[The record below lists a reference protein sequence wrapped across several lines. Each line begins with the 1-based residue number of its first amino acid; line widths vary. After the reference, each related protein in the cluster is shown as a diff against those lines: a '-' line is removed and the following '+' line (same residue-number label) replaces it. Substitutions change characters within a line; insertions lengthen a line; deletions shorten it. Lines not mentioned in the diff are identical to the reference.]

1 MRAAFLV
8 MGTDFPIRSKAAGW
22 CRAAAALVV
31 SVLVLIAGPAF
42 GEVLEMQRALRV
54 EGDGGFARDGH
65 GAVTVDLPDEW
76 QPSRPQFG
84 SVVWYRVGF
93 DAPGVPDRAKLFA
106 VAIERACS
114 TAEVFLNGVQVYGS
128 RNAAA
133 TMPRSCT
140 RPLLLTLPGPLFKP
154 VGNLLDIRVAGFPA
168 DQVASRD
175 HAVGVSTILVGPQDV
190 LAARHERRLALAVT
204 LPQVET
210 AMLFIVGLFVAGF
223 GWLYRPRSSL
233 WYFGGLIIAWSLMVA
248 RTWAADL
255 PWSQPDVELVYGSPF
270 SLVVLAGVQFFIRF
284 TGHRYPRIDVVLL
297 AQCLV
302 MPASLALA
310 GANQVRLLSAFWLL
324 LLAAELV
331 AGIAFF
337 LVETWRLRRRRFRAV
352 VAMVGVG
359 AAAMGFEIASPLL
372 PPWTSP
378 VAGALAQTAIGL
390 LLIGVGLSRIKR
402 SGQRPVPVV
411 TDQRDF
417 EARVREATAQIERN
431 FAQLADMKV
440 EQVTERERKRIAAD
454 LHDDLGAKLLTI
466 VHTSDNDRISTLAR
480 EALEEMRLSVR
491 GLTGKPVRL
500 ADAIGDWRAE
510 VVARLSQ
517 SGIEANW
524 SSPADEDVPQT
535 LSARAFV
542 QTTRILREAVSN
554 TIKHSG
560 ASQCAVRCLVADG
573 DFQLVVQ
580 DNGNGIPMELDGRMD
595 GGHGLASMKS
605 RAKQLQGQC
614 LMESGPGYG
623 TVIRLTIP
631 LDAHVELV

>member
-1 MRAAFLV
+1 MRAAFPIR
-8 MGTDFPIRSKAAGW
+8 GTDFPTRSKPAGW
-22 CRAAAALVV
+22 RPAAAWLVIWVLALV
-31 SVLVLIAGPAF
+31 AGPAW
-42 GEVLEMQRALRV
+42 GEVFEMQRALRV

-65 GAVTVDLPDEW
+65 GVATVGLPDEW

-84 SVVWYRVGF
+84 GVVWYRVGF
-93 DAPGVPDRAKLFA
+93 DAPGVPDRATLFA
-106 VAIERACS
+106 IAIERACS

-128 RNAAA
+128 RSAA
-133 TMPRSCT
+133 TMPRSCS
-140 RPLLLTLPGPLFKP
+140 RPLLLTLPGLLFKP
-154 VGNLLDIRVAGFPA
+154 VGNLLDIRVSGFPA

-175 HAVGVSTILVGPQDV
+175 HAVGLSTILVGPQDV
-190 LAARHERRLALAVT
+190 LAARHERRLALAVS

-233 WYFGGLIIAWSLMVA
+233 WYLGGLTIAWSMMVA

-255 PWSQPDVELVYGSPF
+255 PWSQPDVERVYGSPL
-270 SLVVLAGVQFFIRF
+270 SLVVLAGLQFFIRF
-284 TGHRYPRIDVVLL
+284 TGHRYPRIDVALL

-310 GANQVRLLSAFWLL
+310 GASQVRLLSVIWLVL
-324 LLAAELV
+324 LVAELI
-331 AGIAFF
+331 AGIVFF
-337 LVETWRLRRRRFRAV
+337 LIETWRLRRRRFRAV
-352 VAMVGVG
+352 AAMVGFG

-372 PPWTSP
+372 PPLASP
-378 VAGALAQTAIGL
+378 LPGVLAHAVIGL
-390 LLIGVGLSRIKR
+390 LLIGVGLMRIKR

-417 EARVREATAQIERN
+417 ESRVREATAQVERN

-524 SSPADEDVPQT
+524 SSPAEEDVPQT

-595 GGHGLASMKS
+595 GGHGLASMKN

-631 LDAHVELV
+631 LDEHVELV